1 MAIINRHLFAQKKKC
16 GRIFSSKLFSQMTR
30 WSFSSHDDYYLN
42 VNEHSKTE
50 YTTVIDWIL
59 NNPETTHIERP
70 GVPV

>member
-1 MAIINRHLFAQKKKC
+1 
-16 GRIFSSKLFSQMTR
+16 MTR

-50 YTTVIDWIL
+50 YTTVVDWIL
-59 NNPETTHIERP
+59 NKPETTHIERP